1 MQMREDHE
9 DLKSPPCEKR
19 RIPAPSEPRFVG
31 AADAAEYERT
41 QKKQLNLA
49 APLDLSAIA
58 LTRDSTNPK
67 DSVGALKVSFGVCPQ
82 IARIYWALAM
92 MDGANKYGEMNWRE
106 KKVRMS
112 VYLDA
117 IDRHV
122 TSLRAG
128 EDLDHDPVSGC
139 VVPHSGR
146 IMACCS
152 IIEDARA
159 SGNLIDDRHFNDQA
173 AAALKKLTRGSYT
186 AASLALTRTPAR
198 TLDMER
204 GGPQDMVAWWASIA
218 SGLDAL
224 GDFKKLK
231 DAAERPLV

>member
-1 MQMREDHE
+1 MA
-9 DLKSPPCEKR
+9 S
-19 RIPAPSEPRFVG
+19 V
-31 AADAAEYERT
+31 
-41 QKKQLNLA
+41 LA
-49 APLDLSAIA
+49 AQPIDLSAIA
-58 LTRDSTNPK
+58 LTKDSANPK
-67 DSVGALKVSFGVCPQ
+67 DSVGALKISFGVCPQ

-92 MDGANKYGEMNWRE
+92 MDGANKYGEANWRE
-106 KKVRMS
+106 KMVYMS

-128 EDLDHDPVSGC
+128 EDLDHDPVSGA

-159 SGNLIDDRHFNDQA
+159 SGNLIDDRRINDKA
-173 AAALKKLTRGSYT
+173 AEALKKLTQTNYT

-198 TLDMER
+198 TLDEAR
-204 GGPQDMVAWWASIA
+204 GGPTDMLAWFDEIGT
-218 SGLDAL
+218 GLVRL
-224 GDFKKLK
+224 SEFKKAK
-231 DAAERPLV
+231 DLAAAQKRAA

>member
-1 MQMREDHE
+1 MREDHE
-9 DLKSPPCEKR
+9 DLKSVQDKR
-19 RIPAPSEPRFVG
+19 PRDITGELIRATAP
-31 AADAAEYERT
+31 
-41 QKKQLNLA
+41 
-49 APLDLSAIA
+49 PLDLDAIR

-67 DSVGALKVSFGVCPQ
+67 DSVGALKISFGVCPQ
-82 IARIYWALAM
+82 IAKIYWSLAM

-128 EDLDHDPVSGC
+128 EDLDHDPVSGAI
-139 VVPHSGR
+139 VPHSGR

-173 AAALKKLTRGSYT
+173 AAALKSLTRGTYT

-198 TLDMER
+198 TLDEVR
-204 GGPQDMVAWWASIA
+204 GGPIDMDIWWKTIA
-218 SGLDAL
+218 GGLEAL
-224 GDFKKLK
+224 GDFKKLN
-231 DAAERPLV
+231 DAAEKAAKV